1 VGPPRGKTNVNVI
14 KPKPPPALT
23 GEERQRQENHNLK
36 QLVAP
41 KPPHRILNEMM
52 GGGVKFEYAENPPL
66 PPGVEKSAEMHTLT
80 TTIDADTSSG
90 TGPSHEIAKNICSEH
105 AIMGVVARRYSAIN
119 DIVTKG
125 IKNKEELLLDDETP
139 FELASIAIFKM
150 LNEWE
155 SKGFQLPQDLED
167 VLYTSHLFTPVK
179 ERLGWIR
186 GSNLGFSTPIEAS
199 SGGGMHNSRKRPMSM
214 PNANVLQQKN
224 PVAFLNEI
232 RGGVEYVELG
242 TWGIG
247 PNVSYTVGANL
258 DGVPYSGTGANKKDA
273 KKNCAIDILMRLYQ
287 IDIPSP
293 APTPSYQNSRP
304 MNY

>member
-1 VGPPRGKTNVNVI
+1 MGGRGRGGQPPKPKKEVI
-14 KPKPPPALT
+14 KPKPPPSLSA
-23 GEERQRQENHNLK
+23 EEKQRQENHNLK

-52 GGGVKFEYAENPPL
+52 GGGVRFEYAENPPL
-66 PPGVEKSAEMHTLT
+66 PPGAEKSAEMHTLVT
-80 TTIDADTSSG
+80 KIDGDTSSG

-105 AIMGVVARRYSAIN
+105 AIMGVVKRRYAAIN
-119 DIVTKG
+119 DIVSKG

-167 VLYTSHLFTPVK
+167 VLYTSHLFIPVK

-186 GSNLGFSTPIEAS
+186 GSNLGFTTPIEANS
-199 SGGGMHNSRKRPMSM
+199 SSQNPRKRFMSM
-214 PNANVLQQKN
+214 PNADVIQQKN
-224 PVAFLNEI
+224 PIAFLNEI
-232 RGGVEYVELG
+232 RGAVEYVELG
-242 TWGIG
+242 TWGTS
-247 PNVSYTVGANL
+247 PNISFTVGANL
-258 DGVPYSGTGANKKDA
+258 DGVPYSGTGPNKKEA

-287 IDIPSP
+287 IDIPS
-293 APTPSYQNSRP
+293 APSSQSHP